1 MLHGHVHGVMQLYSF
16 IILFVF
22 CGKSRGDVLLEYTI
36 YDGNRDN
43 STKAAVIVSHGL
55 FGSKK
60 NWRTICK
67 QMSKLG
73 GRQVN
78 GLSNGFVIFFPKSSI
93 F

>member
-1 MLHGHVHGVMQLYSF
+1 MHLYSF

-22 CGKSRGDVLLEYTI
+22 SGKSRGDVLLDYTN
-36 YDGNRDN
+36 YDGNRDS
-43 STKAAVIVSHGL
+43 STKAVIIVSHGL

-67 QMSKLG
+67 QMNRLS
-73 GRQVN
+73 GRQVTGFN
-78 GLSNGFVIFFPKSSI
+78 NGFVIPFSKSSM